1 MPATTPTSA
10 LARGPWSLP
19 LVRRLVLAGG
29 AIACMTIDGYAWAT
43 AMPFGTG
50 LLMANLAFILLL
62 SALAWAGIQADGA
75 ISMRPEE
82 LAGHIT
88 LAREGERERLGRELH
103 DDIGQLLTA
112 ARLQLDWLGRR
123 TPASLAVPLATLR
136 ETLAESLNKVR
147 NVSALLSPQQLAMLG
162 LEGSLRQHLCKT
174 LAGTGL
180 SWSLECRQRLDG
192 LPEAMSVAAFRIVQ
206 EGVTNLLRHAG
217 ASNLWIDIARAPHGL
232 VVRITDDGEG
242 FDTLAVPPGRGLSGM
257 AERAQAL
264 RGHVKVV
271 SAPGSGTRI
280 EALLPWPDRAT
291 RRAARAGA

>member
-19 LVRRLVLAGG
+19 LVRRLALAGA

-50 LLMANLAFILLL
+50 LFLANLGFILLL
-62 SALAWAGIQADGA
+62 SSMAWAGIQADGA
-75 ISMRPEE
+75 IALRPEE
-82 LAGHIT
+82 LAGQIA

-123 TPASLAVPLATLR
+123 MPSSLAAPLSTLR
-136 ETLAESLNKVR
+136 DTLGESLNKVR
-147 NVSALLSPQQLAMLG
+147 NVSALLSPHQLAALG
-162 LEGSLRQHLCKT
+162 LEASLRQHLCKG
-174 LAGTGL
+174 LANTGL
-180 SWSLECRQRLDG
+180 SWSLECRQRMDG
-192 LPEAMSVAAFRIVQ
+192 LPEGMSIAAFRIVQ
-206 EGVTNLLRHAG
+206 EAVTNLLRHAG
-217 ASNLWIDIARAPHGL
+217 ASNLWIEIGRAPHGL
-232 VVRITDDGEG
+232 VIRITDDGEG
-242 FDTLAVPPGRGLSGM
+242 FDTLAVPPGRGLAGM

-291 RRAARAGA
+291 RRAARAKA